1 MKKLFKAS
9 LLLLV
14 MAIHQAGAGVVPG
27 DDPVFGAGSL
37 TIDTDT
43 NLAWLDISFTDARG
57 YADVSSELGI
67 GGDFEGFRIATEA
80 EVLTFFSNAGIPD
93 LPIPQSFTEVQSI
106 DNFAPIQQLLA
117 SIGTTNANL
126 ASGVTDT
133 DSTVIGFKQLVY
145 ARLTSSGNGG
155 VGLSFTDPNA
165 ANPNAAAGVW
175 LVKEAPNQTL
185 NVSIDIKPGSDPN
198 SINLCSNGA
207 VPVAIFGSSTLDVTN
222 VNTENLRFAEAA
234 VKVVG
239 KKDPNQLCGYQDIN
253 GDLISDLV
261 CHFVTTDIAGI
272 DGESTTATVN
282 GELFD
287 GTPIEGTDSVN
298 IVKDTCN

>member
-1 MKKLFKAS
+1 MS
-9 LLLLV
+9 
-14 MAIHQAGAGVVPG
+14 
-27 DDPVFGAGSL
+27 D
-37 TIDTDT
+37 
-43 NLAWLDISFTDARG
+43 
-57 YADVSSELGI
+57 
-67 GGDFEGFRIATEA
+67 
-80 EVLTFFSNAGIPD
+80 
-93 LPIPQSFTEVQSI
+93 
-106 DNFAPIQQLLA
+106 
-117 SIGTTNANL
+117 
-126 ASGVTDT
+126 
-133 DSTVIGFKQLVY
+133 VIGFINHVLADLESEPMPVESLERIIGGCLELLLSDSHS
-145 ARLTSSGNGG
+145 RLEDVTIDYLMNLFS
-155 VGLSFTDPNA
+155 VTLA
-165 ANPNAAAGVW
+165 AYQDLPA
-175 LVKEAPNQTL
+175 
-185 NVSIDIKPGSDPN
+185 IDIKPGSDPN

-207 VPVAIFGSSTLDVTN
+207 VPVAIFGSATLDVSN

-253 GDLISDLV
+253 GDFISDLV